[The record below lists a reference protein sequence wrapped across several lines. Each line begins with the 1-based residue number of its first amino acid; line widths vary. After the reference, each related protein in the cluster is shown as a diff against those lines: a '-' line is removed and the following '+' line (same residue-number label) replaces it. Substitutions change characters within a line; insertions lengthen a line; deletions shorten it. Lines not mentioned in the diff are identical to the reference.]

1 MPSTNYLITVIWIET
16 VKSVKPNILN
26 VKSMNTMLGELP
38 TVQNMD
44 ISTVILTNAHTVTV
58 LGYVKTLKK
67 FPLPSLLTMM
77 LFTITDLPI
86 MSSTMETNSML
97 LI

>member
-44 ISTVILTNAHTVTV
+44 ISTVILKDVHIVTM

-67 FPLPSLLTMM
+67 FLLPSLLTMM
-77 LFTITDLPI
+77 LCTITDMPI

>member
-1 MPSTNYLITVIWIET
+1 
-16 VKSVKPNILN
+16 
-26 VKSMNTMLGELP
+26 MNTMLGELP

-44 ISTVILTNAHTVTV
+44 ISTVILILVHIVTM

-77 LFTITDLPI
+77 LCTITDMPI
-86 MSSTMETNSML
+86 MSSTMETNSIN